1 MMLDAWLQVAMEDF
15 HRAQMSAPYMGGP
28 TQFYQSQYNPS
39 MPMYGGGPASIYSG
53 RGPGS
58 VYSAAQ

>member
-1 MMLDAWLQVAMEDF
+1 MEDF